1 MGGLKALPKKEKIMN
16 IKMLKT
22 ITASKDKNGTHIKEY
37 IEGQE
42 YEVFD
47 ELKQIFLQ
55 EGWAIELRDSNIE
68 LQEIE
73 TQELQEIETQ
83 DVKFKKQKDN
93 KKTSKE
99 NKKTSE

>member
-1 MGGLKALPKKEKIMN
+1 MN

-37 IEGQE
+37 IDGQE

-83 DVKFKKQKDN
+83 DIKFKKQKDN